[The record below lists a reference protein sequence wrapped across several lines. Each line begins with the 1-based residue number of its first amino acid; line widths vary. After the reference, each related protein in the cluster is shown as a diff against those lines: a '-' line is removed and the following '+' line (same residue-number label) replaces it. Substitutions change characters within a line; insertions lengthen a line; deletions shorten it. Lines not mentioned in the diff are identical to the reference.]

1 MTDPAMNRPDGT
13 SARKKLSALLGGAA
27 VLVIGLAG
35 PVAADAAEPGD
46 FSSAVT
52 SVDPDPG
59 GFTIETAGGDS
70 FLTLTVDEGT
80 EVVVL
85 GYEGEPYLRFSADGT
100 VEQNLNSPATY
111 INDDRYGANDLA
123 PERLQGVDITTL
135 EPDWEEVA
143 GDGAF
148 AWHDHRTHEM
158 RPDSP
163 VARGASYAWSAP
175 VRLEVDGTPV
185 EVNGEIIF
193 ADDVSPLPWFALAL
207 VVGLGLVLLAG
218 RLPEV
223 VPPTVV
229 AVVAAAA
236 TAVAWIGY
244 ADQPAAAGA
253 SIVPT
258 VVGLVALAL
267 GVVAVA
273 VERLRT
279 VGLLAGGVFLTTWA
293 VFRLGVLANP
303 VLPTT
308 VPFGLERLV
317 TALAVGVGVG
327 AAVVAFRSG
336 AITKALLPEVDE

>member
-1 MTDPAMNRPDGT
+1 MNAWAATRRV
-13 SARKKLSALLGGAA
+13 AALAVVGLVLG
-27 VLVIGLAG
+27 AG
-35 PVAADAAEPGD
+35 PAAADAAKPGD
-46 FSSAVT
+46 FSSEVT
-52 SVDPDPG
+52 SVEPDPG
-59 GFTIETAGGDS
+59 GFTVETAGGDS
-70 FLTLTVDEGT
+70 FLALTVDEGT

-123 PERLQGVDITTL
+123 PERLQGVDVTTL
-135 EPDWEEVA
+135 EPEWEEVA
-143 GDGAF
+143 TDGSF

-163 VARGASYAWSAP
+163 VARGESYPWSAP
-175 VRLEVDGTPV
+175 VVLEVGGTQV
-185 EVNGEIIF
+185 EVNGEITF
-193 ADDVSPLPWFALAL
+193 VADVSPLLWFALAL
-207 VVGLGLVLLAG
+207 VVGVALILLAG

-223 VPPTVV
+223 VPPALV

-244 ADQPAAAGA
+244 SRLPSAAGP
-253 SIVPT
+253 SIVPA
-258 VVGLVALAL
+258 VVGLIALVL
-267 GVVAVA
+267 GVLAVV

-279 VGLLAGGVFLTTWA
+279 VGLLAGGVFLATWA
-293 VFRLGVLANP
+293 VFRLGVLSNP

-317 TALAVGVGVG
+317 TALALGVGVG
-327 AAVVAFRSG
+327 AVVVAFRSG
-336 AITKALLPEVDE
+336 ALTRALLPAVED